1 MDSKYQTSALGEPD
15 LRVEGLQLWIHERQF
30 PDSKDYCDGNWLIV
44 TARCCASQA
53 DVSVNGPILH
63 LSELHSWMVK
73 CEACMPHFWVRPI
86 WVHRTQYCYQ
96 VENDSAWTVWVYITP
111 DHLSQSIALSL
122 RSISRTFRDSL
133 QVSRQSSV
141 PINQRLSC

>member
-1 MDSKYQTSALGEPD
+1 VDS
-15 LRVEGLQLWIHERQF
+15 RWF

-73 CEACMPHFWVRPI
+73 CEACASLLGEANLNIEPNI
-86 WVHRTQYCYQ
+86 AIKL
-96 VENDSAWTVWVYITP
+96 NDSAW
-111 DHLSQSIALSL
+111 A
-122 RSISRTFRDSL
+122 
-133 QVSRQSSV
+133 
-141 PINQRLSC
+141 N